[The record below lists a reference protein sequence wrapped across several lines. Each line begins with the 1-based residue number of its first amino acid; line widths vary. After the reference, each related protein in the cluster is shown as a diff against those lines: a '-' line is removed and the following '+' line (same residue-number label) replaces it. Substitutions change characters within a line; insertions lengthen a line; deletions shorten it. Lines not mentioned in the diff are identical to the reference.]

1 MSNLFRAVLLLGF
14 LLTTNATAADPKT
27 EIEAVLG
34 YFAEMWNEGDLNAVR
49 SYYHRDFVLV
59 TAEGILSV
67 GQRLG
72 DLEAIMEPGKDHGEL
87 SFSEYGQAVG
97 GRARHGLRPF
107 QPEVQRQ
114 HRAEFLIYH
123 RLCQNAFWL
132 EGDPDSRLARII
144 HQGSGICGV
153 AGETKGSAVAEPFI
167 IQHGKNQSL
176 NFTSCRL

>member
-59 TAEGILSV
+59 TAEGILSA

-87 SFSEYGQAVG
+87 SFSEIRVKLLGDEHVMAYGRSSLKFSDGTELNSLFTTVFVKT
-97 GRARHGLRPF
+97 PF
-107 QPEVQRQ
+107 GWKAILT
-114 HRAEFLIYH
+114 H
-123 RLCQNAFWL
+123 
-132 EGDPDSRLARII
+132 D
-144 HQGSGICGV
+144 
-153 AGETKGSAVAEPFI
+153 
-167 IQHGKNQSL
+167 
-176 NFTSCRL
+176 